1 MMKERAVEELRK
13 AASEFINRE
22 SNRRSMITVTG
33 AALDRRGAEADIFVS
48 VFPESGTH
56 AATDFLNRN
65 RDEFKRY
72 LKQHLSLRI
81 IPRVRFLADPVVGGT
96 IKPLE

>member
-1 MMKERAVEELRK
+1 MMKERLVEEMKK

-22 SNRRSMITVTG
+22 SNRRSMITVTKVDM
-33 AALDRRGAEADIFVS
+33 DRRGTTADIFVS
-48 VFPESGTH
+48 VFPEKDTR

-72 LKQHLSLRI
+72 LKTHLALRT
-81 IPRVRFLADPVVGGT
+81 IPRVRFLADPVVGGNT
-96 IKPLE
+96 TEE